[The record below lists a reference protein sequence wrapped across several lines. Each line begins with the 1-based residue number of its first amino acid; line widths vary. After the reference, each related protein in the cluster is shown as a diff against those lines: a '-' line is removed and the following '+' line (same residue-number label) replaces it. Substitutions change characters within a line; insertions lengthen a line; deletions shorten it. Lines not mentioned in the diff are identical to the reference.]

1 MDGNISFRHNVMAVQ
16 SPETFVNVRGG
27 FSRGRKDVYF
37 VRAVG
42 ESSDFQNK
50 ILNLDRKLDTAMIE
64 KRLIYKRLS
73 SLPGT
78 MDGPTTEFYITAYTN
93 WEKGAGISLKSKS
106 GNPAFGSVLESATG
120 SVVELFKGTRSSI
133 TDTIIRN
140 FVVKLWYRTDVLLG
154 DVISSWS
161 ENECI
166 KIVADNIVKTQDYLF
181 YYYVTLLGCDV
192 MLLNNKADV
201 QADAALKRLSS
212 EIALGAFGRTE
223 VPEHKVFAPA
233 APPQQNK
240 NRQSGGEAEQSAG
253 EQQRVKVVIPPRHNS
268 SRSTAARD
276 SSGSAPQQSSSGVR
290 QGASSAQQGASSAR
304 QGASGIR
311 QGTSS
316 SRQASP
322 AARPTV
328 SVPRHSGRAENQNR
342 EKTFEEL
349 AQLASSIVMIAVH
362 DIKGDMK
369 ATGSGIMIGREGFIL
384 TNAHVVKEGAFFSVR
399 IEDDEKVYLT
409 REIIKIN
416 GQLDL
421 AVIRIERNLTPLP
434 IYNGR
439 TKLVRGQKV
448 VAIGSPL
455 GLFNS
460 VSDGIISGFRRIKE
474 VDMIQFTAPISH
486 GSSGGAVLNMNGEV
500 IGISTAGIDSGQ
512 NINLAVDYESIRM
525 FAMGFY

>member
-1 MDGNISFRHNVMAVQ
+1 MAVQ

-42 ESSDFQNK
+42 ESSDFRNK
-50 ILNLDRKLDTAMIE
+50 ILNLDRRLDTAMTE
-64 KRLIYKRLS
+64 KRLTYKRIG

-78 MDGPTTEFYITAYTN
+78 MDGSTTEFYISAYTN
-93 WEKGAGISLKSKS
+93 WEKGAGITLKSKS
-106 GNPAFGSVLESATG
+106 GNPAFKGVLESATKN
-120 SVVELFKGTRSSI
+120 VVELYRGTRPNI
-133 TDTIIRN
+133 TDTMIKN

-154 DVISSWS
+154 DVVTSWS

-201 QADAALKRLSS
+201 QADVALKKLSS
-212 EIALGAFGRTE
+212 EIALGAFGTAE
-223 VPEHKVFAPA
+223 VPEYKRVVA
-233 APPQQNK
+233 ATPE
-240 NRQSGGEAEQSAG
+240 NRRGVAASSGQSIGQSGGGSTTHKAEEGKG
-253 EQQRVKVVIPPRHNS
+253 EQKRVKVVIPPRNHSARNAS
-268 SRSTAARD
+268 GNMQTTGQSTQQGT
-276 SSGSAPQQSSSGVR
+276 SGSWQGTSG
-290 QGASSAQQGASSAR
+290 S
-304 QGASGIR
+304 R
-311 QGTSS
+311 QGTSGLQQGS
-316 SRQASP
+316 SGTRQTSSTP
-322 AARPTV
+322 RPTV
-328 SVPRHSGRAENQNR
+328 SVPRHSGRTENQNR

-362 DIKGDMK
+362 DAKGDMK
-369 ATGSGIMIGREGFIL
+369 ATGSGIMIGKKGFIL

-399 IEDDEKVYLT
+399 IEDDNQVYLT

-421 AVIRIERNLTPLP
+421 AVIRIEKDLTPLP

-460 VSDGIISGFRRIKE
+460 VSDGIISGFRRIRE

>member
-1 MDGNISFRHNVMAVQ
+1 VDGNISFRHNVMAVQ

-42 ESSDFQNK
+42 ESSDFRNK
-50 ILNLDRKLDTAMIE
+50 ILNLDRKLDTAMTE
-64 KRLIYKRLS
+64 KRLTYKRIS

-78 MDGPTTEFYITAYTN
+78 MDGSTTEFYISAYVN
-93 WEKGAGISLKSKS
+93 WEKGAGITLKSKS
-106 GNPAFGSVLESATG
+106 GNPAFGGVLESATKN
-120 SVVELFKGTRSSI
+120 VVELYRGTRPNI
-133 TDTIIRN
+133 TDTMIKN
-140 FVVKLWYRTDVLLG
+140 FVVRLWYRTDVLLG
-154 DVISSWS
+154 DVITSWS

-201 QADAALKRLSS
+201 QADVALKKLSS
-212 EIALGAFGRTE
+212 EIALGAFGTAE
-223 VPEHKVFAPA
+223 VPEYKRVAA
-233 APPQQNK
+233 APEQSNGHS
-240 NRQSGGEAEQSAG
+240 SGGATHKAEEGKG
-253 EQQRVKVVIPPRHNS
+253 EQKRVKLVIPPRNKS
-268 SRSTAARD
+268 ARNT
-276 SSGSAPQQSSSGVR
+276 SGSTQAAGQST
-290 QGASSAQQGASSAR
+290 Q
-304 QGASGIR
+304 
-311 QGTSS
+311 QGTSGSGQGTSGLQQGS
-316 SRQASP
+316 SGTRQTSSTP
-322 AARPTV
+322 RPTV
-328 SVPRHSGRAENQNR
+328 SVPRHSGRTENQNR

-362 DIKGDMK
+362 DAKGDMK
-369 ATGSGIMIGREGFIL
+369 ATGSGIMIGKKGFIL

-399 IEDDEKVYLT
+399 IEDDNQVYLT

-421 AVIRIERNLTPLP
+421 AVIRIEKDLTPLP

-460 VSDGIISGFRRIKE
+460 VSDGIISGFRRIRE

>member
-50 ILNLDRKLDTAMIE
+50 VTNLDRKLDGAMAE

-73 SLPGT
+73 GLPGT
-78 MDGPTTEFYITAYTN
+78 MDGPTTEFYIMAYTN

-106 GNPAFGSVLESATG
+106 GNPAFGSVLESATK
-120 SVVELFKGTRSSI
+120 SVVELYKGTRPSI

-201 QADAALKRLSS
+201 QADAALKKLSS
-212 EIALGAFGRTE
+212 EIALGAFGKTE
-223 VPEHKVFAPA
+223 VPEHKVFVPA
-233 APPQQNK
+233 APRQEKKTTN

-268 SRSTAARD
+268 SRSTGARD
-276 SSGSAPQQSSSGVR
+276 SSGSASQQSPSGVR
-290 QGASSAQQGASSAR
+290 QGASSARQGSSGTR
-304 QGASGIR
+304 QGAP
-311 QGTSS
+311 S
-316 SRQASP
+316 SRQVSP
-322 AARPTV
+322 ASRPTV
-328 SVPRHSGRAENQNR
+328 SVPRHSGRADNQNR

>member
-50 ILNLDRKLDTAMIE
+50 ILNLDRKLDTAMTE

-154 DVISSWS
+154 DVIPSWS
-161 ENECI
+161 EHECI
-166 KIVADNIVKTQDYLF
+166 KIIADNIVKTQDYLF

-201 QADAALKRLSS
+201 QADAALKKLSS
-212 EIALGAFGRTE
+212 EIALGAFGTAE

-233 APPQQNK
+233 APRQEKKTTN

-268 SRSTAARD
+268 SRSTGARD
-276 SSGSAPQQSSSGVR
+276 SSGSVPQQSPSGVR
-290 QGASSAQQGASSAR
+290 QGASSARQGSGSSSTWQGAP
-304 QGASGIR
+304 
-311 QGTSS
+311 S

>member
-1 MDGNISFRHNVMAVQ
+1 MAVQ

-50 ILNLDRKLDTAMIE
+50 ILNLDRKLDTAMTE

-78 MDGPTTEFYITAYTN
+78 MDGPTTEFYIAAYTN

-106 GNPAFGSVLESATG
+106 GNPAFGSVLESATK

-201 QADAALKRLSS
+201 QADAALKKLSS
-212 EIALGAFGRTE
+212 EIELGAFGKTE
-223 VPEHKVFAPA
+223 VPEHKVFVPA
-233 APPQQNK
+233 TPRQEKKTTN

-268 SRSTAARD
+268 SRSTGARD
-276 SSGSAPQQSSSGVR
+276 SSGSAPQSSSGVR
-290 QGASSAQQGASSAR
+290 QGASSARQGSSGTR
-304 QGASGIR
+304 QGAP
-311 QGTSS
+311 S

-421 AVIRIERNLTPLP
+421 AVIRIERKLTPLP
-434 IYNGR
+434 IFNGR

>member
-50 ILNLDRKLDTAMIE
+50 ILNLDRKLDTAMTE
-64 KRLIYKRLS
+64 KRLIYKRLNG
-73 SLPGT
+73 LPGT
-78 MDGPTTEFYITAYTN
+78 MDGPTTEFYIAAYTN
-93 WEKGAGISLKSKS
+93 WEKGAGITLKSKS
-106 GNPAFGSVLESATG
+106 ANPAFGSVLESATK
-120 SVVELFKGTRSSI
+120 SVVELFKGTRPSI

-154 DVISSWS
+154 DVVTSWS
-161 ENECI
+161 ESECV

-201 QADAALKRLSS
+201 QADAALKKLSS
-212 EIALGAFGRTE
+212 EIALGAFGTAE
-223 VPEHKVFAPA
+223 VPEYKRVEA
-233 APPQQNK
+233 AQK
-240 NRQSGGEAEQSAG
+240 NRRAVVASDQSIGQNGGGSTHKAEEGKG
-253 EQQRVKVVIPPRHNS
+253 EQKRVKLVIPPRN
-268 SRSTAARD
+268 T
-276 SSGSAPQQSSSGVR
+276 SGSTQTAGQSTQQRTSGLQYGSSDTR
-290 QGASSAQQGASSAR
+290 QTSSAS
-304 QGASGIR
+304 
-311 QGTSS
+311 
-316 SRQASP
+316 
-322 AARPTV
+322 RPTV
-328 SVPRHSGRAENQNR
+328 SVPRHSGRTENQNR

-362 DIKGDMK
+362 DAKGDMK
-369 ATGSGIMIGREGFIL
+369 ATGSGIMIGKKGFIL

-399 IEDDEKVYLT
+399 IEDDNQVYLT

-421 AVIRIERNLTPLP
+421 AVIRIEKDLTPLP

-460 VSDGIISGFRRIKE
+460 VSDGIISGFRRIRE